1 MSNFSNWV
9 SGLRSGA
16 ELGKPLGNLI
26 FKPID
31 WVFSTF
37 DPITTPLKSMEK
49 KEDLYSQSGMSRA
62 SAAANAAADTL
73 PEMVFSLAGTRAPG
87 AKGLFS
93 KALEWI
99 ASDKINNILYKNSTE
114 KTLNQFNSTRG
125 SGLNSGTT
133 TTNMKWKTSS
143 GNTVEMVGTYQIDEN
158 GKIIPK
164 PDTTSEAYSSS
175 DGTFKTGVEENVY
188 LNDIGGVPTGQAV
201 PVNNGLS
208 NSSGVSDALIK
219 IQQNIPS
226 FNFEALAS
234 LGNLSAAAGG
244 SVMGSVLGMITGLGS
259 IAIGA
264 ALGGAFGG
272 SGPSSNAFV
281 SGYTLNY
288 HNGGVV
294 PGQGEVPALLKG
306 GETVRTKAQEEELKQ
321 ILYDKYVG
329 NFIPTVCGA
338 ATQPQRQSEQSAPSE
353 QSEQPIHQQIT
364 RDDELYILNII
375 YDAIERNRSGLRNL
389 IQAL

>member
-1 MSNFSNWV
+1 MNELFQWVTQSPLVTRISGIKNAFSGPV
-9 SGLRSGA
+9 SA
-16 ELGKPLGNLI
+16 I
-26 FKPID
+26 FSIATYK
-31 WVFSTF
+31 
-37 DPITTPLKSMEK
+37 KSMEK
-49 KEDLYSQSGMSRA
+49 KSDIYWNA
-62 SAAANAAADTL
+62 SMNETTANALAAADSLYEL
-73 PEMVFSLAGTRAPG
+73 PFSFPST
-87 AKGLFS
+87 KGNPIGKWALKNIFRKGSS
-93 KALEWI
+93 K
-99 ASDKINNILYKNSTE
+99 
-114 KTLNQFNSTRG
+114 
-125 SGLNSGTT
+125 TT
-133 TTNMKWKTSS
+133 TEQTLEDFYASKRVDITVGNPQIIFPDGKTYPVKGNIDIEHLSDIQKSLSNPKLDNSPVRSDSS
-143 GNTVEMVGTYQIDEN
+143 GRLQGH
-158 GKIIPK
+158 
-164 PDTTSEAYSSS
+164 
-175 DGTFKTGVEENVY
+175 VEENVY

-234 LGNLSAAAGG
+234 LGNLGAAAGG

>member
-1 MSNFSNWV
+1 MFKKAIQWV
-9 SGLRSGA
+9 TGNKSGA
-16 ELGKPLGNLI
+16 TSIKYAINWI
-26 FKPID
+26 SSKVPIMGA
-31 WVFSTF
+31 VSSSVSV
-37 DPITTPLKSMEK
+37 LKSMDSKSE
-49 KEDLYSQSGMSRA
+49 LYYNAGMGEA
-62 SAAANAAADTL
+62 GANALAAADTI
-73 PEMVFSLAGTRAPG
+73 PEMFASTAYGG
-87 AKGLFS
+87 IKGPQNAIGKFTQWVTKS
-93 KALEWI
+93 
-99 ASDKINNILYKNSTE
+99 KINNAIYENSTN

-143 GNTVEMVGTYQIDEN
+143 GNTVEMVGTYQIDES
-158 GKIIPK
+158 GKITPK
-164 PDTTSEAYSSS
+164 SNPAIEAYSSS
-175 DGTFKTGVEENVY
+175 DGTFKTGIEENVY

-234 LGNLSAAAGG
+234 LGNLGAAAGG
-244 SVMGSVLGMITGLGS
+244 SVMGSILGMITGLGS
-259 IAIGA
+259 IALGA

-329 NFIPTVCGA
+329 NFIPTACGS
-338 ATQPQRQSEQSAPSE
+338 ATQPQRQQEQTAPQE
-353 QSEQPIHQQIT
+353 QKSIHQQIT